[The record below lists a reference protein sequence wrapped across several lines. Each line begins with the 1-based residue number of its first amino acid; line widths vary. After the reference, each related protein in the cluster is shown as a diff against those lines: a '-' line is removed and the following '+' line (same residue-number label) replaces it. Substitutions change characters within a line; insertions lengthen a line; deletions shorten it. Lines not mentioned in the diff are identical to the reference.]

1 MAVKD
6 IKDNIRLKLELD
18 GGMDGNKQ
26 IIKSKT
32 FTKVKTDVVNDDLFA
47 VAQSIAGLQTLPLH
61 KVKRLEEIEL
71 VEEAE

>member
-6 IKDNIRLKLELD
+6 VKENTRLKLELD
-18 GGMDGNKQ
+18 GGFDGTKQ

-32 FTKVKTDVVNDDLFA
+32 YSKIKTEATSEDLFN
-47 VAQSIAGLQTLPLH
+47 VAQSLSSLQQLPLL

-71 VEEAE
+71 VDEE